1 MHPPALMHSRACRR
15 LIAVTLLL
23 GACAGNALAADRT
36 KIRTLNIG
44 VQAVMTLVS
53 GAVQGKV
60 HGLSD
65 VARCLG
71 SGAVAGYGSYEAKI
85 FVSRGHVQRGWL
97 TANVASS
104 LSENAAAG
112 RNPVSQLGYTAGPIR
127 LRFAVPGLD
136 RDGDAYVYV
145 DASVYEMATLVR
157 SFQDNDR
164 MRFRSGL
171 IAFERDTLYPADD
184 GIGPFTGTT
193 WGIYPAVWTGAG
205 KEVWHHE
212 VIHAIQSLQG
222 GAVEPPFR
230 LFTWAPRRK
239 AASPRRPIRFEHLQL
254 GLVNLGTDWAAARD
268 DYQDRWQEIE
278 AYRLAEDVAP

>member
-1 MHPPALMHSRACRR
+1 MPSRPFRR
-15 LIAVTLLL
+15 LITAALLL
-23 GACAGNALAADRT
+23 AACAGNTYAADRS

-53 GAVQGKV
+53 GAVQGKIHRV
-60 HGLSD
+60 SD

-71 SGAVAGYGSYEAKI
+71 SGAVAGYGSYEAKT

-97 TANVASS
+97 VANVASS
-104 LSENAAAG
+104 VSENAAAG
-112 RNPVSQLGYTAGPIR
+112 RNPVSQLGYTVGPIR

-136 RDGDAYVYV
+136 RDGDAYVYL

-164 MRFRSGL
+164 IRFRSGL
-171 IAFERDTLYPADD
+171 FAFERDTLYPAED

-205 KEVWHHE
+205 EKVWHHE

-222 GAVEPPFR
+222 AAVDPPFR
-230 LFTWAPRRK
+230 MFTWHPARRTSG
-239 AASPRRPIRFEHLQL
+239 ARRPFRFEYLQL
-254 GLVNLGTDWAAARD
+254 GLVNLGRD
-268 DYQDRWQEIE
+268 LIEGREDYQDRWTEIE